1 MYTCQEDSM
10 NIRTITAG
18 FHLELPLSEERVRHI
33 ARFANSA
40 RREFEQRGYVVQTVR
55 MATQP
60 WEEYYT
66 SKAQIVA
73 LIKELEAYADT
84 YAIDYY
90 NVGPTKN
97 PKLIPLIYDLISNT
111 SRLFCTVPI
120 ADTRS
125 IGYEAA
131 RQTAALIKGLST
143 ISPDG
148 FSNLRFAGLCNS
160 GPGGAFFPA
169 AYHRGPDSF
178 AIGTENSDLV
188 FKAFSHARNIEMA
201 GRFLREILMEEF
213 TRIEEIAIQLSE
225 KKGIRY
231 EGIDVSIAPS
241 VKPDESVAFAF
252 EQLGLGRFGDAGTL
266 AIAKIIT
273 DTIKE
278 LEVKKCGY
286 CGLML
291 PILED
296 YGLAMRNIDGTFN
309 LTDLLL
315 YSSVCGTGL
324 DTIPLPGDIS
334 EEKLYALLLDIAS
347 ISNKLDKPLS
357 ARLMPVPQK
366 KVGEM
371 TDYKFEYFAN
381 SKIMNI

>member
-1 MYTCQEDSM
+1 M

-18 FHLELPLSEERVRHI
+18 FNLELPLDEERVRHI

-40 RREFEQRGYVVQTVR
+40 KKEFEQRGYVVQTVR
-55 MATQP
+55 LATQP

-66 SKAQIVA
+66 SKEQIVS
-73 LIKELEAYADT
+73 LVKKLEACADAYAV
-84 YAIDYY
+84 DYY

-97 PKLIPLIYDLISNT
+97 PRLIPLAYDLISNT

-120 ADTRS
+120 TDKRR
-125 IGYEAA
+125 IDHEAA
-131 RQTAALIKGLST
+131 RQTAALIKGLSG

-148 FSNLRFAGLCNS
+148 FSNLRFAGLFNS

-188 FKAFSHARNIEMA
+188 FKAFSHARDIEKA
-201 GRFLREILMEEF
+201 GRILKEILMEEF
-213 TRIEEIAIQLSE
+213 ARIEEIANRIGE
-225 KKGIRY
+225 KQGMLY

-241 VKPDESVAFAF
+241 VKPDESLAFAF

-273 DTIKE
+273 DTVRD
-278 LEVKKCGY
+278 LEVRKCGY

-291 PILED
+291 PVLED
-296 YGLAMRNIDGTFN
+296 YGLAARNIDGAFN

-324 DTIPLPGDIS
+324 DTIPLPGDAS

-347 ISNKLDKPLS
+347 LSNKLDKPLS
-357 ARLMPVPQK
+357 ARLMPVPHK

-371 TDYKFEYFAN
+371 TDYTFEYFAN
-381 SKIMNI
+381 TRIMNI

>member
-1 MYTCQEDSM
+1 MK
-10 NIRTITAG
+10 IRTITAG
-18 FHLELPLSEERVRHI
+18 FHLELPLNEERVRHI

-40 RREFEQRGYVVQTVR
+40 KQTFEQRGCPVQTVR

-73 LIKELEAYADT
+73 LVKELESLVNANAV
-84 YAIDYY
+84 DYF

-97 PKLIPLIYDLISNT
+97 PGLVPLVYDLISNT
-111 SRLFCTVPI
+111 SRLFSTVPI
-120 ADTRS
+120 ADNRK
-125 IGYEAA
+125 IDHEAA
-131 RQTAALIKGLST
+131 RQTAALIKELST
-143 ISPDG
+143 INPDG
-148 FSNLRFAGLCNS
+148 FSNLRFAALCNS

-188 FKAFSHARNIEMA
+188 FKAFSLARDFEKA
-201 GRFLREILMEEF
+201 GRILKKLLMEEF
-213 TRIEEIAIQLSE
+213 TRIEEIATQIGE
-225 KKGIRY
+225 KQGIHY
-231 EGIDVSIAPS
+231 EGIDVSIATS
-241 VKPDESVAFAF
+241 VKPDESIAFSF

-273 DTIKE
+273 DTIRDLK
-278 LEVKKCGY
+278 VRKCGY

-291 PILED
+291 PVLED

-324 DTIPLPGDIS
+324 DTIPLPGDVS

-347 ISNKLDKPLS
+347 ISNKLGKPLS
-357 ARLMPVPQK
+357 ARLMPVPDR

-381 SKIMNI
+381 TKIMNV

>member
-1 MYTCQEDSM
+1 MYRCQDESM
-10 NIRTITAG
+10 KIRTITAG
-18 FHLELPLSEERVRHI
+18 FHLGLPLDEERVRHI

-40 RREFEQRGYVVQTVR
+40 KKEFEQNGYAVQTVR

-73 LIKELEAYADT
+73 LVKELEAYAKT
-84 YAIDYY
+84 YAVDYY

-97 PKLIPLIYDLISNT
+97 PRLIPLVYDLISNT
-111 SRLFCTVPI
+111 SKLFCTVPI
-120 ADTRS
+120 ADNRR
-125 IGYEAA
+125 IDYEAT

-188 FKAFSHARNIEMA
+188 LKAFSHVRDIQMA
-201 GRFLREILMEEF
+201 GRILKEILMEEF
-213 TRIEEIAIQLSE
+213 TRIEEIAIQIG
-225 KKGIRY
+225 KKQGMHY

-252 EQLGLGRFGDAGTL
+252 EHLGLGRFGDAGTL
-266 AIAKIIT
+266 TIAKIIT
-273 DTIKE
+273 DTIRD
-278 LEVKKCGY
+278 LEVRKCGY
-286 CGLML
+286 SGLML
-291 PILED
+291 PVLED

-309 LTDLLL
+309 ITDLLL

-324 DTIPLPGDIS
+324 DTIPLPGDVS

-347 ISNKLDKPLS
+347 LSNKLDKPLS
-357 ARLMPVPQK
+357 ARLMPVPHK

-371 TDYKFEYFAN
+371 TDYNFEYFAN
-381 SKIMNI
+381 TKIMNI